1 MFHFA
6 LHELDANAEGQLNA
20 DITKLQALLG
30 ALSTNRDEIAATAQ
44 QASTIAAQLA
54 NQLNSKPYDSAY
66 TLRVMRDI
74 ANDGDAISLQG
85 QRAAEQSAMALDSLF
100 VAYKQNVKLTNE
112 HDLRSAIDQLFQQL
126 DNPSAYNAPRFSS
139 QMQKVSAL
147 LAHETKL

>member
-1 MFHFA
+1 MRLA
-6 LHELDANAEGQLNA
+6 AIVVSLGGV
-20 DITKLQALLG
+20 G
-30 ALSTNRDEIAATAQ
+30 ALACDPPPP
-44 QASTIAAQLA
+44 
-54 NQLNSKPYDSAY
+54 KKGPP
-66 TLRVMRDI
+66 
-74 ANDGDAISLQG
+74 GP
-85 QRAAEQSAMALDSLF
+85 AEQSAMALDSLF